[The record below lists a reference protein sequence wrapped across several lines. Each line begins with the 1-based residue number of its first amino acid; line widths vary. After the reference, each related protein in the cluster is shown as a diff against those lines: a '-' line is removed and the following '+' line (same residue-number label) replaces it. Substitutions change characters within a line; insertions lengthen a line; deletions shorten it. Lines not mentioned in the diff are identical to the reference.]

1 MSASEPDD
9 FHLDSRLAQ
18 AVSSYWAV
26 LENQGENQGADSGQ
40 KDYGDRSKVTGGK
53 QMDAFAE
60 LLKDL
65 LERCGIERSAM
76 YCGRSTSLPGF
87 YRPTKDWDLV
97 VVVDGN
103 LLIALE
109 LKSLPTSFGNNSN
122 NRVEEA
128 LGSAS
133 DLWKAYQ
140 KRTYGKSQR
149 PWLGYLMLICDEK
162 SSSSPVAVPER
173 HFAIRKEF
181 RDVSYGTVSR
191 LGGKPVKASVP
202 YLRRMELFCEK
213 IKQEGLYDSSC
224 FLVTDHAQGPS
235 GYYREPSGE
244 LAFREFVGSMMGKA
258 LGYVQAKKL

>member
-1 MSASEPDD
+1 MSSNETDE
-9 FHLDSRLAQ
+9 FHLESRLTD
-18 AVSSYWAV
+18 AVRAYWTV
-26 LENQGENQGADSGQ
+26 LERQGVNQGAGSGQ
-40 KDYGDRSKVTGGK
+40 RDYGDRSKVTGGK

-65 LERCGIERSAM
+65 LERCGIQRSDM
-76 YCGRSTSLPGF
+76 HCGRSTSLPGF

-97 VVVDGN
+97 VVVEGS

-128 LGSAS
+128 LGSAA

-140 KRTYGKSQR
+140 KRTFGKSQR
-149 PWLGYLMLICDEK
+149 PWLGYLMLICDETA
-162 SSSSPVAVPER
+162 SSSPVAVPER

-181 RDVSYGTVSR
+181 RDAKYGKLSR
-191 LGGKPVKASVP
+191 PGGKPMKVSVP

-213 IKQEGLYDSSC
+213 VKQEGLYDASC
-224 FLVTDHAQGPS
+224 FLVTDHGRGPL
-235 GYYREPSGE
+235 GFYRETSEE
-244 LAFREFVGSMMGKA
+244 LGFRQFVGSMMGKA
-258 LGYVQAKKL
+258 MGYVQSKKL